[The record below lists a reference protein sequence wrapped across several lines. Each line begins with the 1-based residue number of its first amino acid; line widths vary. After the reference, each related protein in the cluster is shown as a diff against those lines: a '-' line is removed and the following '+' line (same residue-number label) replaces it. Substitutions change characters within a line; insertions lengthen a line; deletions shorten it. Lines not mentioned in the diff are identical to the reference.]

1 MCSGEGDFVIFTRKI
16 HDPKGEG
23 LVVSCDSL
31 KPMSLIIGAGS
42 YGDSIITEEIE
53 LDFPVLDVERNVVI
67 TLSDNE
73 TEPVHLLIGRNH
85 SEPPNVISEA
95 IIVLANFYIPANCT
109 DLTQL
114 QIFTRTFCVS
124 KDDETSFDEGG
135 KPIWEQVS

>member
-1 MCSGEGDFVIFTRKI
+1 MIFVRKI
-16 HDPKGEG
+16 HNSNGEG
-23 LVVSCDSL
+23 FVVSHDSL
-31 KPMSLIIGAGS
+31 DPMGLILGAGS

-53 LDFPVLDVERNVVI
+53 LDFPIIDVERNVVI

-73 TEPVHLLIGRNH
+73 TEPMHLLIGRND
-85 SEPPNVISEA
+85 SEPLSIISDA